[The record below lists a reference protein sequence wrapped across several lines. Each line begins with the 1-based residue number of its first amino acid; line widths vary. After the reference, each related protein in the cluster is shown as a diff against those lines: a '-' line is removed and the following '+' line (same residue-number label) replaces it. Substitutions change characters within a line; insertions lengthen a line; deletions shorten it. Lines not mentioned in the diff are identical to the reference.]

1 MTEILPLDYYCE
13 QFHCIIGPHSIN
25 KRAEVSFWKSSAC
38 TTYFDQNSQIPTFSI
53 RRSPLSSLSC
63 LKTAKETAKIAEK
76 SNNSNLSDCL
86 STVVIRIAE
95 CSIWSEWSYFFFIL
109 RHWTLISYKNVS
121 YSTRVQPVSW
131 RHFEPNLFPEMKI
144 PMRFA

>member
-1 MTEILPLDYYCE
+1 MRNYLLFHLSVIPVSSCSVYLDRIQSTKGLKSVFEKVALVPLFLTRTAKY
-13 QFHCIIGPHSIN
+13 QLL
-25 KRAEVSFWKSSAC
+25 
-38 TTYFDQNSQIPTFSI
+38 
-53 RRSPLSSLSC
+53 RRSPLSSFSC
-63 LKTAKETAKIAEK
+63 LKTAKETAKTAK
-76 SNNSNLSDCL
+76 KNVSNLSDCL

-95 CSIWSEWSYFFFIL
+95 CSIWSEWSYFFFIS

-131 RHFEPNLFPEMKI
+131 RHFEPNLFPEIKI